1 MPIVE
6 TQISETQHG
15 FRKGRSCS
23 DCIFVLTQLTEK
35 RREFKLPTYY
45 VFIDYVK
52 AFDSLK
58 RRLLWE
64 TLKNIGLPSHLIT
77 AIQSLHRSN
86 KIKIRMLRN
95 GTESACIN
103 QEIRQ
108 GCPHSP
114 TLFNIYMD
122 VIIKKWLMT
131 FNEVFKINNVEIPTL
146 IFADDQLIIGKSEH
160 ETQIAVHKLSQIANE
175 YGMKISPNKTKVMA
189 FKGLEPLRAKIVIDG
204 QIIEQISEFKYL
216 GYHFN
221 YIKSRDVEIKLNN
234 FTYFCG
240 TLQ

>member
-1 MPIVE
+1 
-6 TQISETQHG
+6 
-15 FRKGRSCS
+15 
-23 DCIFVLTQLTEK
+23 
-35 RREFKLPTYY
+35 
-45 VFIDYVK
+45 
-52 AFDSLK
+52 
-58 RRLLWE
+58 
-64 TLKNIGLPSHLIT
+64 
-77 AIQSLHRSN
+77 
-86 KIKIRMLRN
+86 
-95 GTESACIN
+95 
-103 QEIRQ
+103 
-108 GCPHSP
+108 
-114 TLFNIYMD
+114 MD

-131 FNEVFKINNVEIPTL
+131 LNEVFKINNVEMPTL
-146 IFADDQLIIGKSEH
+146 LFADDQLIIGKSEH

-240 TLQ
+240 TLQRSIMCKRKLCLDFTKLLPCHYCFMEARAGH